1 MEEELE
7 EDVLEEIE
15 EDTGFSLPT
24 ITESAIVTPKPLGVM
39 PDEHNKICCTKCG
52 RMLEATQNFFALRD
66 KTRYPICKEDLTA
79 FVDNK
84 DRTTFE

>member
-7 EDVLEEIE
+7 DVLEEDE
-15 EDTGFSLPT
+15 VSSLPT
-24 ITESAIVTPKPLGVM
+24 ITESVIVTAKPVGVM

>member
-7 EDVLEEIE
+7 EDYLEENAE
-15 EDTGFSLPT
+15 SSLPT
-24 ITESAIVTPKPLGVM
+24 ITESVIVTAKPLGVM

>member
-7 EDVLEEIE
+7 DVLEEDE
-15 EDTGFSLPT
+15 ESSLPN
-24 ITESAIVTPKPLGVM
+24 ITESVIVTAKPVGVM

>member
-7 EDVLEEIE
+7 DILEEDE
-15 EDTGFSLPT
+15 ESSLPN
-24 ITESAIVTPKPLGVM
+24 ITESVIVTAKPVGVM

>member
-7 EDVLEEIE
+7 DILEEDE
-15 EDTGFSLPT
+15 ESSLPN
-24 ITESAIVTPKPLGVM
+24 ITESVIVTAKPVGVM

-84 DRTTFE
+84 DRKTFE

>member
-7 EDVLEEIE
+7 ENVLEELE
-15 EDTGFSLPT
+15 EDEESSLPT
-24 ITESAIVTPKPLGVM
+24 ITESVIVTAKPTGVM
-39 PDEHNKICCTKCG
+39 PDAHNKICCTKCG

>member
-1 MEEELE
+1 MGEEL
-7 EDVLEEIE
+7 EDVLEEDE
-15 EDTGFSLPT
+15 ESSLPA
-24 ITESAIVTPKPLGVM
+24 ITESVIVTAKPVGVM